1 MTRFKPKPYLD
12 FDMQWVGE
20 HYKPKRR
27 LKCCKDGEGVGISFT
42 TIIIFGL
49 MAIMNAKWQRT

>member
-1 MTRFKPKPYLD
+1 
-12 FDMQWVGE
+12 MQWVGE